1 MAKKNFVN
9 KLLSNTRK
17 PEGFLGRL
25 MLRGMNTGHA
35 GLAKWGMSCLKWQLH
50 WTVLDIGCG
59 GGANL
64 AQILRY
70 CPLGKA
76 YGVDLSPESV
86 AFAKKKNRKELE
98 VNCFVEQGSAD
109 SLPHTDGMFDVVTAF
124 ETVYFWGDLDR
135 AFTEVAR
142 VLKPG
147 GYFLLCNEMCDP
159 TDTTWTDRIEGMVI
173 RPAEELVV
181 LLLQTGFTDISQNSN
196 KGHLCITARKYTKKH

>member
-109 SLPHTDGMFDVVTAF
+109 SLPHTDGMFDVVTPSTSG
-124 ETVYFWGDLDR
+124 ETWTELSRKWHVYLSLAAISYYAMRCVTLLIQHGQ
-135 AFTEVAR
+135 T
-142 VLKPG
+142 VLKEWL
-147 GYFLLCNEMCDP
+147 YV
-159 TDTTWTDRIEGMVI
+159 R
-173 RPAEELVV
+173 
-181 LLLQTGFTDISQNSN
+181 
-196 KGHLCITARKYTKKH
+196 RKNW